1 MFTAY
6 LLFCIPQLDIAL
18 PGNRVLDH
26 PVFLSTQ
33 AFCHMLHIQT
43 WNQFILHLH
52 LITLEV
58 SVSVDFLSC
67 DWIINFILHI
77 NGHISSAKVDFC
89 SLECLNNYIHWS
101 V

>member
-18 PGNRVLDH
+18 PDNRVLDH

-52 LITLEV
+52 LSLGV
-58 SVSVDFLSC
+58 SVRNS
-67 DWIINFILHI
+67 
-77 NGHISSAKVDFC
+77 FC
-89 SLECLNNYIHWS
+89 TSMDTYHLQKLIFVYWNA
-101 V
+101 